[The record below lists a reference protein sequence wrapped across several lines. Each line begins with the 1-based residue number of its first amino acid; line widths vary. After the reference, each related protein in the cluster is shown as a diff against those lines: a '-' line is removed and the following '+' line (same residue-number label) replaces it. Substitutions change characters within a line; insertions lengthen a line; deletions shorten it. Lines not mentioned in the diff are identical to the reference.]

1 MWTRERILLIQ
12 INKKMISVTLIL
24 ILLIGALAGC
34 SNAGGAA
41 KVDENV
47 VAKVNGKEI
56 DYDSF
61 KKNFSI
67 IEKRYNEWYTEN
79 IWSQEINGKTVL
91 EIVKGQVLDK
101 LVTEELIN
109 QEAQKKG
116 ISVEDAKIE
125 EAYNGFKERLEQD
138 EELKKFYEEN
148 NLDESFVKDQ
158 IKMGLLVQEYEK
170 ALFDEHGL
178 NDKEKLDELTK
189 DYVVQVSAKHILVK
203 DEELAKEIINKI
215 KAGGDFT
222 ELAKENS
229 KDPSVKDN
237 NGDLGYFPRGAMVK
251 QFEEAAFSMNVG
263 EISDPVKTDY
273 GYHIIKL
280 EGKKTI
286 DDLKKEVSE
295 EELELEKQKA
305 EAMIKQEE
313 FIKEIEKL
321 KSEGNIE
328 KFEENLK

>member
-1 MWTRERILLIQ
+1 MIQ

>member
-1 MWTRERILLIQ
+1 MLIQ